1 MTREEFRQLTE
12 RKIVILDGATGS
24 NLIKAGLKNGEC
36 PELFILRNPD
46 ILLELQREYVNA
58 GCDIL
63 YAPTFSGNR
72 IKLAEYGIEDRLA
85 EINSELVR
93 LSKEA
98 AAGKA
103 YVAGDLTMTGRSLAP
118 VGDLGFEE
126 LVDIY
131 KEQAGVM
138 LMAGVDLFV
147 VETMM
152 SLSECRAAVIAIK
165 EICELP
171 VMVTLTFGEDG
182 KTLYGTDP
190 QTAMIVLQGLGA
202 DAVGVNCSQGP
213 ESMADIVS
221 AMNRVAKIP
230 VIAKPNAGLPKLVD
244 GVTEYEMGP
253 MEFALGMRKVIEAG
267 AGIVGG
273 CCGTTPKHLEELCE
287 MTESLDI
294 DKVKRSRAEGRL
306 KSYRALTNERRSL
319 VFGLSDGFKI
329 IGERINPTGKAALQ
343 EQLRNKRYDLVC
355 EMAMEE
361 EELGADILDVNVG
374 MNGID
379 EKETMLN
386 VINELTMAVNLPL
399 SIDTSHADIME
410 EALRVYPGRALI
422 NSICYDP
429 DKLPRLLAAA
439 KKYGAMFIL
448 LPLSEKG
455 LPKDMEERLE
465 FIRLIREEAHK
476 AGLCDDDIIVDGLV
490 NTVGARKQA
499 ALDTLSTIDF
509 CKNELGLATT
519 CGLSNIS
526 FGLPER
532 PTVNAAFLT
541 MAIENGL
548 TTAIMNPSQTLLMN
562 MAKASDMLL
571 NIEGADVSYINR
583 VNEHP
588 LSLGKNDKAGTVKKG
603 GRTDSDK
610 GKVYSDVIMGNKRG
624 IVDSVKDELKNGR
637 KPGQIIDELLIPA
650 INKVGELFDKQEY
663 FLPQL
668 ISSANAMKTAIE
680 FLEPMLDKN
689 DSDNAKITIVMATV
703 EGDIHDIGKNLVV
716 LMLKNYGYNVIDL
729 GKDVPAEKI
738 IGCAKENDAAIIG
751 LSALMTTTMMQM
763 KKVVELAKTQ
773 VPGCHVI
780 IGGAVTTQDFADEIE
795 ANGYSKDA
803 QEAVELVKRLLGAK

>member
-1 MTREEFRQLTE
+1 MTREEFKDLTD
-12 RKIVILDGATGS
+12 KQIVILDGATGS

-36 PELFILRNPD
+36 PELFILRNPEV
-46 ILLELQREYVNA
+46 LVKLQKDYVEA
-58 GCDIL
+58 GCNIL

-72 IKLAEYGIEDRLA
+72 IKLAEYGIEDQISY
-85 EINSELVR
+85 INSELVK
-93 LSKEA
+93 LSKQA
-98 AAGKA
+98 AEGRA
-103 YVAGDLTMTGRSLAP
+103 YVAGDLTMTGKSLVP
-118 VGDLGFEE
+118 VGDLSFEE
-126 LVDIY
+126 LVDVY
-131 KEQAGVM
+131 KEQAGTM

-165 EICELP
+165 EICDLP
-171 VMVTLTFGEDG
+171 IMVTLTFGEDG

-190 QTAMIVLQGLGA
+190 ETAMIVLSKLGA

-213 ESMADIVS
+213 ESMAAIVA
-221 AMNRVAKIP
+221 AMNRVSNIP

-273 CCGTTPKHLEELCE
+273 CCGTTPAHLRELCDMIKTLE
-287 MTESLDI
+287 PEKIRNTWKES
-294 DKVKRSRAEGRL
+294 RL
-306 KSYRALTNERRSL
+306 KDFRALTNERRSL
-319 VFGLSDGFKI
+319 IFTLSDGFKV

-355 EMAMEE
+355 EMAIEE
-361 EELGADILDVNVG
+361 EELGANVLDVNVG

-386 VINELTMAVNLPL
+386 VVNELTMAVNLPL

-410 EALRVYPGRALI
+410 EALRIYPGRALI

-429 DKLPRLLAAA
+429 EKMPRLLAAA

-455 LPKDMEERLE
+455 LPKDMEERKE
-465 FIRLIREEAHK
+465 FIRIIREQAHS
-476 AGLCDDDIIVDGLV
+476 AGLSDEDIIVDGLV

-499 ALDTLSTIDF
+499 ALDTLSTIEY
-509 CKNELGLATT
+509 CKNTLGLATT

-541 MAIENGL
+541 MAIEKGL

-571 NIEGADVSYINR
+571 NIEGADVAYINR

-588 LSLGKNDKAGTVKKG
+588 LSLGKNDKAGAVKKSS
-603 GRTDSDK
+603 RADSDK
-610 GKVYSDVIMGNKRG
+610 GKVYSDVILGNKRS
-624 IVDSVKDELKNGR
+624 IVENVKEELAQGKA
-637 KPGQIIDELLIPA
+637 PGQIIDELLIPA

-680 FLEPMLDKN
+680 YLEPMLDTGN
-689 DSDNAKITIVMATV
+689 SENAKITIVMATV

-738 IGCAKENDAAIIG
+738 IDCAKENNASIIG

-763 KKVVELAKTQ
+763 KKVVELAKIK
-773 VPGCHVI
+773 VPKCQVI

-803 QEAVELVKRLLGAK
+803 QEAVELVKRLLGSR